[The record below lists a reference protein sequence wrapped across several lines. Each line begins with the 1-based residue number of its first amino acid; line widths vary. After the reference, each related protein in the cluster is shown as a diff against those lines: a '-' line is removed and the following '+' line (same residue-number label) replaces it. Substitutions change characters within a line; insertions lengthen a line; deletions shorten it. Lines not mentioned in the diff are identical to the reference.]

1 MLNSR
6 KIALAVV
13 LLVAGLLAFLLL
25 RPSDSF
31 NWEVTYNAESKEPYG
46 LFMTT
51 TLLKSYFPD
60 SKFKMLSSSPM
71 EELKA
76 KREDPAVYFFVG
88 ENFPNDSSLVN
99 QLLAFADSGNTVF
112 ISCKFA
118 SSALLDKIFADTCL
132 DAGAKFDSK
141 YRKNVALEVADYS
154 AEDARLSM
162 QFYFKDKVFEQSWAY
177 MPENFFCGSNENIE
191 VLGTL
196 DTNDVNF
203 VCRYHGDGRIF
214 LHSTPLALTNF
225 FMDSISGFRYSSA
238 LFTYL
243 DPGDILWDEYSKY
256 YPTQSSSEPMHS
268 PFSFILSEPSLRAA
282 WYLSIALLLLYL
294 GFYGK
299 RRQSVIP
306 VIARK
311 KNDAMRYINTVGDLY
326 WRHAGHKEIC
336 LTKRKQWNA
345 YIRLRYGVD
354 FTQPDDDKIRLLV
367 DRSLIDEKHIRAMI
381 TVNQWI
387 NDRME
392 ISDELLLEWH
402 NLTEYFYKN
411 CK

>member
-6 KIALAVV
+6 KIALVVV
-13 LLVAGLLAFLLL
+13 LLVVGLLAIVLL
-25 RPSDSF
+25 RSQDSF
-31 NWEVTYNAESKEPYG
+31 DWETSYSAESKEPYG

-51 TLLKSYFPD
+51 TLLKSYFPG
-60 SKFKMLSSSPM
+60 SKFEMLSSSPM
-71 EELKA
+71 DELKA
-76 KREDPAVYFFVG
+76 KRNEPAIYFFVG
-88 ENFPNDSSLVN
+88 ENFPNDSNLVN

-112 ISCKFA
+112 ISCNYA
-118 SSALLDKIFADTCL
+118 SSTLLDKIFADTCL
-132 DAGAKFDSK
+132 EGGAEFAA
-141 YRKNVALEVADYS
+141 KNGKAVALDVADYS
-154 AEDARLSM
+154 MEGAQMELK
-162 QFYFKDKVFEQSWAY
+162 FYFKDLVVEKGWSY
-177 MPENFFCGSNENIE
+177 MPEDFFCGTNENIE

-196 DTNDVNF
+196 DTTDVNF
-203 VCRYHGDGRIF
+203 VCRYKGDGRIF

-225 FMDSISGFRYSSA
+225 HMDSKNGFRYSSA

-256 YPTQSSSEPMHS
+256 YSADSSTEPTHS
-268 PFSFILSEPSLRAA
+268 PFSFILSEPSLRVA

-367 DRSLIDEKHIRAMI
+367 DRSLIDEKHIRSMI
-381 TVNQWI
+381 TVSQWI
-387 NDRME
+387 NDRLE

>member
-13 LLVAGLLAFLLL
+13 LLVAGILAFLFM
-25 RPSDSF
+25 RSSDSF
-31 NWEVTYNAESKEPYG
+31 NWEVSYNAESKEPYG
-46 LFMTT
+46 LYMTT
-51 TLLKSYFPD
+51 TLLKSYFPE
-60 SKFKMLSSSPM
+60 SKFKMMSSSPM

-76 KREDPAVYFFVG
+76 QRKDPAVYFFIG
-88 ENFPNDSSLVN
+88 ESFPNDSSLVN

-112 ISCKFA
+112 ISCNYA

-132 DAGAKFDSK
+132 EAGAEFTTNN
-141 YRKNVALEVADYS
+141 RKSVALEVADYS
-154 AEDARLSM
+154 AEGAQLKL
-162 QFYFKDKVFEQSWAY
+162 QYYFKDLVLDHSWAY
-177 MPENFFCGSNENIE
+177 MPEDFFCGSNENIE

-196 DTNDVNF
+196 DSNDVNF
-203 VCRYHGDGRIF
+203 VCRYKGEGRIF
-214 LHSTPLALTNF
+214 LHSTPLALTNY
-225 FMDSISGFRYSSA
+225 FMDSKSGFRYGSA

-256 YPTQSSSEPMHS
+256 YTPESPAEPGHS
-268 PFSFILSEPSLRAA
+268 PFSFILSEPSLRVA
-282 WYLSIALLLLYL
+282 WYLSIGLLLLYL

-354 FTQPDDDKIRLLV
+354 FTNPDDDKIRLLV
-367 DRSLIDEKHIRAMI
+367 DRSLIDEKHIRSMI

>member
-6 KIALAVV
+6 KIALV
-13 LLVAGLLAFLLL
+13 LVILVAGLLVFLFM
-25 RPSDSF
+25 RSSDSF
-31 NWEVTYNAESKEPYG
+31 DWQTSYNAESKEPYG
-46 LFMTT
+46 LYVTT
-51 TLLKSYFPD
+51 TLLKSYFPE
-60 SKFKMLSSSPM
+60 SKFQMLLSSPI
-71 EELKA
+71 EELEA
-76 KREDPAVYFFVG
+76 KREDPAVYCYVG
-88 ENFPNDSSLVN
+88 ESFPDDSVLVN
-99 QLLAFADSGNTVF
+99 RLLSFAENGNTVF
-112 ISCKFA
+112 ISSKYA

-132 DAGAKFDSK
+132 PSGAEFDSK
-141 YRKNVALEVADYS
+141 FRKNMPVEVADYA
-154 AEDARLSM
+154 AEGARIDLK
-162 QFYFKDKVFEQSWAY
+162 YYLKDRVLENDWTY
-177 MPENFFCGSNENIE
+177 MPEEFFCGSNENIE
-191 VLGTL
+191 VLGTM

-203 VCRYHGDGRIF
+203 VCAYRGEGRIF
-214 LHSTPLALTNF
+214 LHSTPLALTNYY
-225 FMDSISGFRYSSA
+225 MDSKSGFRYVSS

-243 DPGDILWDEYSKY
+243 DPGDIIWDEYTKF
-256 YPTQSSSEPMHS
+256 YPGRSSVTQQHS
-268 PFSFILSEPSLRAA
+268 PFSFILSEKSLRAA
-282 WYLSIALLLLYL
+282 WYLSVALLLLYL

-367 DRSLIDEKHIRAMI
+367 DRSLIDEKHIRSMI